1 MTRVG
6 LMPIIFFVVLIFLVS
21 SIPSIHAPGPGFL
34 LKDKLAHFFEYF
46 ILGLL
51 LFRSFRWDVSRSR
64 IATFGFLLAIGAT
77 IGAVD
82 EVYQSF
88 IPGREMDIN
97 DWYADV
103 LGVAFAVG
111 LFAFTAF
118 GKWPG
123 TGQHTGTREAA

>member
-21 SIPSIHAPGPGFL
+21 SIPSLHAPGPRFL
-34 LKDKLAHFFEYF
+34 LKDKLAHFSEYL

-64 IATFGFLLAIGAT
+64 VATFGFLLAIGAT

-111 LFAFTAF
+111 LFAFTGF

-123 TGQHTGTREAA
+123 TIHDTGSREAV